1 MNKRTG
7 WEDEATTRAINAE
20 PWEPMPGMVGV
31 PPAVLRFY
39 TVRSQVLGWFWL
51 QVDGLLRNI
60 WFMACYRGST
70 WRAIQPAS
78 AMASPPVWLQTF
90 LDRLV
95 ADDLSA
101 AIRRGYRYDL
111 LHFIAWYTDLYDATP
126 ELARLTEHD
135 LITWRQHMMQDGL
148 RAASINRRLE
158 AVRRLL
164 SWAEANGTVARNV
177 ALHVKSVRIVRES
190 RPLGL
195 TTAQVHGLLRAAG
208 ESSHGLARRNY
219 ALIQL
224 MLQTGLRVGE
234 VSALR
239 RRDVVLRERAG
250 TVRVRNGKGLKEREV
265 PLNATA
271 RRALRQLL
279 EREPTAPP
287 EAAVFR
293 SGQSTAMPVRSI
305 QNAVA
310 ALVRRAG
317 LIGSAITAH
326 SLRHTF
332 ALAWLRQHPGQLVE
346 LSQLLG
352 HESLDTTAVY
362 TRASAADLARGVE
375 QTPFN
380 LDG

>member
-1 MNKRTG
+1 MQ
-7 WEDEATTRAINAE
+7 A
-20 PWEPMPGMVGV
+20 
-31 PPAVLRFY
+31 PPA
-39 TVRSQVLGWFWL
+39 WL
-51 QVDGLLRNI
+51 Q
-60 WFMACYRGST
+60 S
-70 WRAIQPAS
+70 
-78 AMASPPVWLQTF
+78 F
-90 LDRLV
+90 LDRLA

-101 AIRRGYRYDL
+101 ATRRGYRYDL
-111 LHFIAWYTDLYDATP
+111 LQFIAWYTGLNGAPPDLD
-126 ELARLTEHD
+126 RLTEHD
-135 LITWRQHMMQDGL
+135 LITWRQHMMTQGGL
-148 RAASINRRLE
+148 KAASINRRLE

-164 SWAEANGTVARNV
+164 RWAEANGVVARNV
-177 ALHVKSVRIVRES
+177 ARHVKSVRVVRER

-195 TTAQVHGLLRAAG
+195 TAREVHGLLRAAG

-219 ALIQL
+219 ALVQL
-224 MLQTGLRVGE
+224 MLQAGLRVGE
-234 VSALR
+234 VAALR
-239 RRDVVLRERAG
+239 RSDVVLRERE
-250 TVRVRNGKGLKEREV
+250 L

-271 RRALRQLL
+271 RRALRQLFAQD
-279 EREPTAPP
+279 PAAPS
-287 EAAVFR
+287 EAAVFQSGR
-293 SGQSTAMPVRSI
+293 STPMPVRSI
-305 QNAVA
+305 QNVVA

-317 LIGSAITAH
+317 LTSSDITAH

>member
-1 MNKRTG
+1 M
-7 WEDEATTRAINAE
+7 EA
-20 PWEPMPGMVGV
+20 
-31 PPAVLRFY
+31 L
-39 TVRSQVLGWFWL
+39 
-51 QVDGLLRNI
+51 
-60 WFMACYRGST
+60 
-70 WRAIQPAS
+70 S
-78 AMASPPVWLQTF
+78 AWLQTF
-90 LDRLV
+90 LDRLA

-101 AIRRGYRYDL
+101 ATRRGYRYDL
-111 LHFIAWYTDLYDATP
+111 LNFIDWYTHLNGAPP
-126 ELARLTEHD
+126 ELVRLTEHD
-135 LITWRQHMMQDGL
+135 LITWRQHMMTQGGL
-148 RAASINRRLE
+148 KAASVNRRLE
-158 AVRRLL
+158 AGRRLL
-164 SWAEANGTVARNV
+164 RWAEASGAVARNV
-177 ALHVKSVRIVRES
+177 ALHVKSVRVVRER

-195 TTAQVHGLLRAAG
+195 TAAEVHGLLRAAG

-219 ALIQL
+219 ALVQL

-234 VSALR
+234 AAALR
-239 RRDVVLRERAG
+239 RGDVALRDRAG
-250 TVRVRNGKGLKEREV
+250 TVRVRHGKGLKEREV

-279 EREPTAPP
+279 EHEPAAQS

-293 SGQSTAMPVRSI
+293 SGRNTTMPVRSM
-305 QNAVA
+305 QNVMT

-317 LIGSAITAH
+317 LTRSDITAH

-332 ALAWLRQHPGQLVE
+332 ALAWLRQHPGQLIE

>member
-1 MNKRTG
+1 MQ
-7 WEDEATTRAINAE
+7 A
-20 PWEPMPGMVGV
+20 
-31 PPAVLRFY
+31 PPA
-39 TVRSQVLGWFWL
+39 
-51 QVDGLLRNI
+51 
-60 WFMACYRGST
+60 
-70 WRAIQPAS
+70 
-78 AMASPPVWLQTF
+78 WLQTF
-90 LDRLV
+90 LDQLA

-101 AIRRGYRYDL
+101 ATRRGYRYDL
-111 LHFIAWYTDLYDATP
+111 LQFIAWHAGLNGAPPD
-126 ELARLTEHD
+126 LARLTEHD
-135 LITWRQHMMQDGL
+135 LITWRQHMMTRGGL
-148 RAASINRRLE
+148 KAASINRRLE

-164 SWAEANGTVARNV
+164 RWAEANGAVARNV
-177 ALHVKSVRIVRES
+177 ARHVKSVRVVRER

-195 TTAQVHGLLRAAG
+195 TAAQVHGLLRAAG
-208 ESSHGLARRNY
+208 ASSHGLARRNY
-219 ALIQL
+219 ALVQL
-224 MLQTGLRVGE
+224 MLQAGLRVGE
-234 VSALR
+234 VAALR
-239 RRDVVLRERAG
+239 RSDVVLRDRAG
-250 TVRVRNGKGLKEREV
+250 TVRVRNGKGLKEREL

-279 EREPTAPP
+279 AQDPAAPS
-287 EAAVFR
+287 EAAVFE
-293 SGQSTAMPVRSI
+293 SGRGTAMPVRSI
-305 QNAVA
+305 QNVVA

-317 LIGSAITAH
+317 LTSCDITAH

>member
-1 MNKRTG
+1 
-7 WEDEATTRAINAE
+7 
-20 PWEPMPGMVGV
+20 
-31 PPAVLRFY
+31 
-39 TVRSQVLGWFWL
+39 
-51 QVDGLLRNI
+51 
-60 WFMACYRGST
+60 
-70 WRAIQPAS
+70 
-78 AMASPPVWLQTF
+78 
-90 LDRLV
+90 
-95 ADDLSA
+95 
-101 AIRRGYRYDL
+101 
-111 LHFIAWYTDLYDATP
+111 
-126 ELARLTEHD
+126 
-135 LITWRQHMMQDGL
+135 
-148 RAASINRRLE
+148 
-158 AVRRLL
+158 
-164 SWAEANGTVARNV
+164 
-177 ALHVKSVRIVRES
+177 
-190 RPLGL
+190 
-195 TTAQVHGLLRAAG
+195 VHGLLRAAG

-219 ALIQL
+219 ALVQL

-234 VSALR
+234 VASLR

-250 TVRVRNGKGLKEREV
+250 TVQVRNGKGLKEREV

-279 EREPTAPP
+279 EQEPAQS

-293 SGQSTAMPVRSI
+293 SGHGTTMPVRSI

-317 LIGSAITAH
+317 LTGSDITAH

-346 LSQLLG
+346 LAQLLG

>member
-1 MNKRTG
+1 MDT
-7 WEDEATTRAINAE
+7 
-20 PWEPMPGMVGV
+20 
-31 PPAVLRFY
+31 PPA
-39 TVRSQVLGWFWL
+39 WL
-51 QVDGLLRNI
+51 Q
-60 WFMACYRGST
+60 A
-70 WRAIQPAS
+70 
-78 AMASPPVWLQTF
+78 F
-90 LDRLV
+90 LDRLA

-101 AIRRGYRYDL
+101 ATRRGYRYDL
-111 LHFIAWYTDLYDATP
+111 RQFIDWYTGLNNAPP
-126 ELARLTEHD
+126 ELARLTGHD
-135 LITWRQHMMQDGL
+135 LITWRQHMITQGGL
-148 RAASINRRLE
+148 KAASINRRLE

-164 SWAEANGTVARNV
+164 RWAEATGAVARNV
-177 ALHVKSVRIVRES
+177 ALHVKSVRVVRE
-190 RPLGL
+190 RGPRGL
-195 TTAQVHGLLRAAG
+195 TASEVHGLLRAAG

-219 ALIQL
+219 ALVQL

-234 VSALR
+234 VAALR
-239 RRDVVLRERAG
+239 HSDIVLRERAG

-279 EREPTAPP
+279 EQEPTASP
-287 EAAVFR
+287 EAPMFR
-293 SGQSTAMPVRSI
+293 SGRNAAMPVRSM
-305 QNAVA
+305 QNAIA

-317 LIGSAITAH
+317 LARSDITAH

-332 ALAWLRQHPGQLVE
+332 ALAWLRQHPGQLIE
-346 LSQLLG
+346 LAQLLG

>member
-1 MNKRTG
+1 M
-7 WEDEATTRAINAE
+7 EA
-20 PWEPMPGMVGV
+20 
-31 PPAVLRFY
+31 PPA
-39 TVRSQVLGWFWL
+39 WL
-51 QVDGLLRNI
+51 QI
-60 WFMACYRGST
+60 
-70 WRAIQPAS
+70 
-78 AMASPPVWLQTF
+78 F
-90 LDRLV
+90 LDRLA

-101 AIRRGYRYDL
+101 ATRRGYRYDL
-111 LHFIAWYTDLYDATP
+111 LQFIAWYSRLNDTPP

-135 LITWRQHMMQDGL
+135 LITWRQHMMTQGGL
-148 RAASINRRLE
+148 KATSVNRRLE
-158 AVRRLL
+158 AIRRLL
-164 SWAEANGTVARNV
+164 RWAEANGAVARNV
-177 ALHVKSVRIVRES
+177 ALHVKSVRVVHER

-195 TTAQVHGLLRAAG
+195 TAAEVHGLLRAAG
-208 ESSHGLARRNY
+208 ASSHGLARRNY
-219 ALIQL
+219 ALVQL
-224 MLQTGLRVGE
+224 MLQTGLRIGE
-234 VSALR
+234 AAALR
-239 RRDVVLRERAG
+239 RGDVALRDRAG

-279 EREPTAPP
+279 EQEPAAQP

-293 SGQSTAMPVRSI
+293 SGRNTTMPVRSM
-305 QNAVA
+305 QNVIT

-317 LIGSAITAH
+317 LTRSDITAH

-332 ALAWLRQHPGQLVE
+332 ALAWLRQHPGQLIE